1 MKTNYSLVL
10 AALLTTASIPAMASA
25 VLHDGPAEAAYT
37 VNPDHV
43 PGAASR
49 GQVQQELDTAR
60 ADKRGPYYRFQY
72 STPQAPMPAVVGKL
86 REQVQ
91 READAS
97 TPAQRQRQ
105 NQLYSG
111 A

>member
-1 MKTNYSLVL
+1 MKTHYSLVL
-10 AALLTTASIPAMASA
+10 AALLATASVPAMASA

-37 VNPDHV
+37 INPDHT
-43 PGAASR
+43 ANANSR

-72 STPQAPMPAVVGKL
+72 SMPQAPLPAVVGKS

-97 TPAQRQRQ
+97 TPAQRQRL